1 MLSIFA
7 INFDAN
13 MLQIKRNIFAY
24 SSILRELK
32 ADASLNPWKPSGSL
46 LIQQSL
52 ILPKVKPSLD
62 AVHCRINPQWTTA
75 FTQT

>member
-24 SSILRELK
+24 SSK
-32 ADASLNPWKPSGSL
+32 
-46 LIQQSL
+46 LIQEFELS
-52 ILPKVKPSLD
+52 IKVGNTT
-62 AVHCRINPQWTTA
+62 IND
-75 FTQT
+75 